1 MLEFNNEQPNIAEE
15 YERLKF
21 DYRYY
26 LVSELK
32 LSDKT
37 VLSYIG
43 DIEKYFSYLTIRKIP
58 KIEETQLD
66 DVRKYI
72 NTLKRK
78 NLKSSTIS
86 HNITSIKSFYKFLV
100 LEKRIK
106 NNFTKSLDTPKI
118 EKKLPSV
125 LSQEEIHLL
134 LDNFIINSF
143 HDYRTIAMLEVMY
156 SCGLRISEVLDLKI
170 SDLHLDL
177 SFIKV
182 LGKGSK
188 ERIVPVGE
196 IAIDRINKYLQNA
209 RPILLKKNTDI
220 LFLNNSGNKMTK
232 QTVSTLLKERAKE
245 VGITKKISPHTLRHS
260 FASHLLAS
268 GTDLRLIQEL
278 LGHED
283 ISTTEIYT
291 HITNEKLNQIFQNAH
306 PHARKVKNNE

>member
-170 SDLHLDL
+170 SDLHL
-177 SFIKV
+177 
-182 LGKGSK
+182 
-188 ERIVPVGE
+188 
-196 IAIDRINKYLQNA
+196 
-209 RPILLKKNTDI
+209 
-220 LFLNNSGNKMTK
+220 
-232 QTVSTLLKERAKE
+232 ST
-245 VGITKKISPHTLRHS
+245 
-260 FASHLLAS
+260 
-268 GTDLRLIQEL
+268 
-278 LGHED
+278 
-283 ISTTEIYT
+283 
-291 HITNEKLNQIFQNAH
+291 
-306 PHARKVKNNE
+306 